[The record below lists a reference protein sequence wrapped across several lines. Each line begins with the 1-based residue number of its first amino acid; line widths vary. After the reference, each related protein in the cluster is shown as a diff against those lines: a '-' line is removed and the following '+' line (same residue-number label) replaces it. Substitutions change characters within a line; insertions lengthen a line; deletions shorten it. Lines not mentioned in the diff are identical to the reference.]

1 MLPQHRIHMA
11 VSVTL
16 LLGKRKQEM
25 SGLWGRVKEQDS
37 CLYAT
42 SEKLFLLRLWECFP
56 KETSYLVSKGQG
68 KRPRFKPA
76 DCGSEMKPTMLF
88 Y

>member
-1 MLPQHRIHMA
+1 MLPQHGIHVA

-25 SGLWGRVKEQDS
+25 SGPWGRGKEQDS

-42 SEKLFLLRLWECFP
+42 SEKLSLSGLWKCFP